1 MSEETT
7 TTFTPPPNEDGS
19 SLRIGV
25 AGLTLSGIPFFVG
38 GVLVIEAETPPSG
51 APLLGMLSHALWALA
66 IVILTVG
73 VVALLRAIPALR
85 RGLAGYLGSGVLG
98 LGVLHGLQW
107 VTWAYVDVRGA
118 RETDRSELLLDAIIV
133 PFGAGHL
140 LMYAILMGA
149 GIALF
154 GWAIRQTEFVSRYV
168 AGTGVGLGVI
178 TILTAL
184 YPLLLGLGGG
194 SEGHVLFDIATLL
207 IPVLY
212 VWTMVVG
219 VLVYRRS

>member
-1 MSEETT
+1 M
-7 TTFTPPPNEDGS
+7 
-19 SLRIGV
+19 
-25 AGLTLSGIPFFVG
+25 
-38 GVLVIEAETPPSG
+38 
-51 APLLGMLSHALWALA
+51 
-66 IVILTVG
+66 
-73 VVALLRAIPALR
+73 
-85 RGLAGYLGSGVLG
+85 
-98 LGVLHGLQW
+98 
-107 VTWAYVDVRGA
+107 DVRGA